1 MSLNLTKDKKTGTW
15 LVQFYF
21 TDWQGKK
28 KKKFKRGFRTKAEAS
43 QWAMDFLQQQQSDLD
58 MVFEK
63 FVELYY
69 EDIEN
74 RLKKTTMRTKKY
86 IIDLKILPYFKDKR
100 INDIK
105 AADIRKWQNK
115 LLNEGFSPTYLK
127 TINNQLVAIINYA
140 ERYYDLK
147 NNPCKK
153 AGTIG
158 KSKAEEMLYWTKDE
172 YLQFIEGVKDKP
184 MSYMAFQILYWTGM
198 RIGELLALTFTDIDF
213 ENRKII
219 ISKTYTRLEGEDMI
233 TTPKTPKSNR
243 KVSIPKFLAEELQ
256 EYTDKLYG
264 VMANERI
271 FHCTSSYMNSE
282 MKRGVTAT
290 GVKKIRLHD
299 LRHSHASL
307 LVEMGVA
314 PLEMAKRLGH
324 EKIETTL
331 NTYSHLYPNKQAL
344 LADRLD
350 SEFEK
355 MEDDI

>member
-1 MSLNLTKDKKTGTW
+1 MNLTKDKKLGTW
-15 LVQFYF
+15 LVQFYY

-28 KKKFKRGFRTKAEAS
+28 KKKLKRGFRTKAEAT

-74 RLKKTTMRTKKY
+74 RLKETTMRTKKY
-86 IIDLKILPYFKDKR
+86 IIDLKILPYFKDKP

-115 LLNEGFSPTYLK
+115 LMKEGYSATYLK
-127 TINNQLVAIINYA
+127 TINNQLAAIFNYA

-158 KSKAEEMLYWTKDE
+158 KSKAEEMLYWTKAE
-172 YLQFIEGVKDKP
+172 YLQFLEGVKDKP
-184 MSYMAFQILYWTGM
+184 MSYMAFQILYWTGI
-198 RIGELLALTFTDIDF
+198 RIGELLALSFNDIDF
-213 ENRKII
+213 ENRKISI
-219 ISKTYTRLEGEDMI
+219 TKTYTRIEGKDLI

-243 KVSIPKFLAEELQ
+243 KVNIPKFLVDELQ
-256 EYTDKLYG
+256 DYTGKLYG
-264 VMANERI
+264 IMSNERI
-271 FHCTSSYMNSE
+271 FHCTSSYLTSE
-282 MKRGVTAT
+282 MKRGVTNT
-290 GVKKIRLHD
+290 GVQKIRLHD

-307 LVEMGVA
+307 LVEMGVT
-314 PLEMAKRLGH
+314 PLEMAERLGH

-331 NTYSHLYPNKQAL
+331 NTYSHLYPNKQAQ

-350 SEFEK
+350 GEFEK
-355 MEDDI
+355 EEEEEL